1 MPKKTRTPAQQ
12 ARYEKIQ
19 ARMNKNASSTNKAV
33 TPAAKIEL
41 IVINFKTEIKVPF
54 EAFPRT
60 NSLKASL
67 THKAKT
73 CPPTTNETDKGMY
86 K

>member
-1 MPKKTRTPAQQ
+1 MIVIYNLDGIALHFLL
-12 ARYEKIQ
+12 YGIIY
-19 ARMNKNASSTNKAV
+19 TNKAV

-60 NSLKASL
+60 ISLKASL